1 MPRHVLNSP
10 PSPQAARQVREN
22 SPLRQARTC
31 YDHLAG
37 VAGVQLMDQLLT
49 LGWLEPT
56 EYQKDRQLFRPTLL
70 GQEEL
75 TQRGLDLTTLRK
87 TNRRFAYGC
96 VDWTERGNHLAG
108 SLAAAILQSLQATG
122 TITRHPNTRTVTLAK
137 PLVNWLGR

>member
-10 PSPQAARQVREN
+10 PSPPAARQVREN

-37 VAGVQLMDQLLT
+37 VTGVQLMDQLLT

-56 EYQKDRQLFRPTLL
+56 ECQKNRQLFQPTLL
-70 GQEEL
+70 GEDEL
-75 TQRGLDLTTLRK
+75 TQRGLNLTTLRK

-108 SLAAAILQSLQATG
+108 SLAAAILHSLQATG

-137 PLVNWLGR
+137 PLCNWLGH